1 MFATQDLGSL
11 PGIPDFIKEASAKKA
26 LKTQVGDS
34 FGGHTFSRAA
44 CSLNHYF
51 VVAKYKNRGQL
62 YGWGINANN
71 VLGFGINNESIELP
85 TRVKFFSTL
94 DVFQVSCGYSHTA
107 VLVKG
112 ISEASGRVYTMG
124 LGDRGRVG
132 YTKGNMEFGNENKTI
147 TKESWFTPT
156 PCIVNFPNSAKI
168 SRIACGAN
176 HTLALSDSG
185 HVYSWGIGQYGCL
198 GTGDLNDVYFPVK
211 IDAGPDNKRV
221 LHIAAGTRHSLCC
234 NEEGRVFAWGTN
246 SNGRLGVGG
255 SHGLKA
261 TPTQVKSLLPYH
273 ITIVAAGESH
283 SGCIDS
289 FGYIYTWGNGGSGK
303 LGHGSQNDCNIPRRI
318 EGLSSL
324 PFVQLTLGAFNS
336 MALSQSGDLYI
347 WGARQHEIILL
358 PTKYDAFQSSICHIY
373 SGPYIS
379 FAMDVRYNVYMWNNK
394 LLVNSKK
401 GESKTLTEDQIYKR
415 MSSRSPVILPF
426 FQSNAFVD
434 DCIFYMGFNL
444 VDYKG
449 NKLSFESKSVGGVF
463 SLDKVFGMQKNGEM
477 GLGSLVKSPLP
488 PWSVRQISCG
498 MSHTLLLIYGG
509 SIFSWGDN
517 KYGQL
522 GIGTKKKKSMES
534 SSRNENNY
542 ADEPIEIKFSEP
554 IRRIACGYW
563 HSLCCDVKGNCY
575 TWGRGDRGQLGNGT
589 IRNMYEPAGIVTLNN
604 VIDVAGGELY
614 SACIVACI
622 TTNNKDFDRI
632 NSGELWIWGDGDFGK
647 LGFGD
652 NSLKSCIAAPRHLN
666 LGVPIIKVA
675 LGASHTLVLTA
686 TKELIAWGAGY
697 YGRLGVNSTKSHS
710 NPIKVKFPI
719 KGVEIV
725 DIAVGTYHSMAVS
738 SIGDIWVW
746 GKGENI
752 LSDKDILIPNI
763 FAKLESP
770 TGVPRVYS
778 VHAFGDVSYAITQ
791 TGHLWIW
798 GPEKSEQEI
807 IGQLKLENDTKI
819 ISHTG
824 KPELVVLP
832 GNAIGVSGSSMHH
845 VCLLSTGEVLS
856 WGDPSNGKLG
866 QNLNKYNKYIKDPC
880 MVIPKWSEAK
890 VILDNSISNNGDAKN
905 ILFSEKE
912 KSYSRDEEVTTI
924 EELDSFI
931 NVLTSNSVQF
941 SKEAKSFEYVQSL
954 LYREDPR
961 TRKDYISLL
970 EEDLI
975 LLFSRHIDYFNNMK
989 QTEERLTYLT
999 FLAEVQMRRL
1009 VDLINKKIIEYN
1021 IMIED
1026 NNYYTIENEG
1036 YYNNIILKYMG
1047 LIEYVFSLVRMQPLY
1062 IINLMLECEFGH
1074 ETITVLNCING
1085 LFPSNIE
1092 FSSPISTINY
1102 HGLSDSILI
1111 LEVIGELLCKRELQ
1125 MALSTNNIF
1134 WPGYSKFLY
1143 YLSCI
1148 TLRGSEL
1155 TNLIRSILDIYNP
1168 NSLVS
1173 IISKFPNNIL
1183 LVLDTINL
1191 SQYLGMDPKDELISN
1206 KYLEMLRYAEVAL
1219 ITGLGENIN
1228 NVVFPKIFE
1237 KLLYKAWK
1245 LTTLMEIPSFNPLY
1259 DYKQQ
1264 KDQSIQQPLL
1274 RLLLYGIILP
1284 ILEQANAYCTY
1295 YYLPLITDTRIL
1307 SSLQVISHSI
1317 KIFLSGKIYELS
1329 SSQGYLWINIL
1340 SNFTNSIT
1348 SKLSELINSQKD
1360 INDLSLTYV
1369 SYNSQYSLNS
1379 DNYHVIL
1386 NLVDVMTFINLIQ
1399 KYKNFLRLNIMDPL
1413 INSIEYFVR
1422 RDKLTIPFFPQNY
1435 IEIIRG
1441 QNLLPNSNGGGI
1453 FISLRLSPRWMVEN
1467 NVRQSKIS
1475 NFLKIDS
1482 ITNKVYND
1490 KNNNFEYS
1498 LDKIN
1503 YDEMIE
1509 EEKLSLPP
1517 LDTSLMFCPITK
1529 IGMSQSLIP
1538 RFEANVRRPNGLSE
1552 FGLFIRY
1559 FETPD
1564 KRRVI
1569 EKGLSILP
1577 IVTARSMYELLE
1589 TVDEYIEQFK
1599 RKENDRNQYSQLSNI
1614 LEFKKVV
1621 EELQYKYQSSI
1632 LPLLLWITN
1641 DIKDRLR
1648 HRAYLEHL
1656 VEIEEK
1662 LNDKKTWYKEKLSEW
1677 ENSIEKS
1684 MINMTYWGYKDN
1696 ELKKLLKLFYE
1707 KKRIE
1712 TVMSDMESILYNL
1725 MINGYLSTDDDLT
1738 MMGNNNYT
1746 TTDMVKKSITLP
1758 LLTLPLNIFILNNII
1773 NIRSD
1778 ERIINLFET
1787 ERKKITNYLRRQSQ
1801 MNNWSIIII
1810 CTPTLGIDCTI
1821 TTNKLSYKANIEQR
1835 IICKFYITPEQVKK
1849 AKLVNYNYTRLYSNG
1864 LVEVNLPRMINY
1876 VYSQI

>member
-1 MFATQDLGSL
+1 MYETQDSSLL
-11 PGIPDFIKEASAKKA
+11 PGIPDFIKEANAKKI
-26 LKTQVGDS
+26 LKNQVGDS

-44 CSLNHYF
+44 CSLSHYF
-51 VVAKYKNRGQL
+51 VVAKYKNKGQL
-62 YGWGINANN
+62 YGWGLNANN
-71 VLGFGINNESIELP
+71 VLGFGINNELIELP
-85 TRVKFFSTL
+85 TRVNFFSTL

-112 ISEASGRVYTMG
+112 ISEAS
-124 LGDRGRVG
+124 
-132 YTKGNMEFGNENKTI
+132 
-147 TKESWFTPT
+147 ESWFTPR
-156 PCIVNFPNSAKI
+156 PCIVNFPNGAKI
-168 SRIACGAN
+168 SRISCGAN
-176 HTLALSDSG
+176 HTLALSDVG

-198 GTGDLNDVYFPVK
+198 GTGELNDVYFPVK
-211 IDAGPDNKRV
+211 IDAGPDNKKV
-221 LHIAAGTRHSLCC
+221 LHIAAGARHSLCC

-246 SNGRLGVGG
+246 SNGRLGIGG
-255 SHGLKA
+255 SHGIKL
-261 TPTQVKSLLPYH
+261 TPTQIKSLSPYH

-289 FGYIYTWGNGGSGK
+289 FGYIYTWGSGGSGK

-324 PFVQLTLGAFNS
+324 PFVQLTLGAFSS

-347 WGARQHEIILL
+347 WGGRQHELILL
-358 PTKYDAFQSSICHIY
+358 PTKYDAFQSTICHIY

-379 FAMDVRYNVYMWNNK
+379 FAMDVRYNVYMWNNR
-394 LLVNSKK
+394 LLVNSKRN
-401 GESKTLTEDQIYKR
+401 EAKTLTEDQIYKR
-415 MSSRSPVILPF
+415 MNSKNPVILPF

-449 NKLSFESKSVGGVF
+449 NKLSFESKSEGGIF
-463 SLDKVFGMQKNGEM
+463 SVDKVFGTENNSGM

-488 PWSVRQISCG
+488 AWSVRQISCG

-509 SIFSWGDN
+509 SIFRS
-517 KYGQL
+517 
-522 GIGTKKKKSMES
+522 TES
-534 SSRNENNY
+534 SSKNESNY
-542 ADEPIEIKFSEP
+542 IDEPVEIKFSEP

-563 HSLCCDVKGNCY
+563 HSLCCDIKGNCY

-589 IRNMYEPAGIVTLNN
+589 IRNIYEPTGIVTLNN

-614 SACIVACI
+614 SACIVTCI
-622 TTNNKDFDRI
+622 TTKDKDFDRI
-632 NSGELWIWGDGDFGK
+632 NSGQLWIWGDGDFGK

-675 LGASHTLVLTA
+675 LGTSHTLALTLSR
-686 TKELIAWGAGY
+686 ELITWGAGY

-738 SIGDIWVW
+738 SIGDVWVW

-752 LSDKDILIPNI
+752 LSDKDVLIPNI

-778 VHAFGDVSYAITQ
+778 VHAFGDVSYVITQ
-791 TGHLWIW
+791 TGHLWVW
-798 GPEKSEQEI
+798 GPEISDQEI
-807 IGQLKLENDTKI
+807 IGQLKLDNNTKI

-832 GNAIGVSGSSMHH
+832 GNVIGVSGSSMHH

-866 QNLNKYNKYIKDPC
+866 QSLKKSNKYIKNPGV
-880 MVIPKWSEAK
+880 VIPKWSDAK
-890 VILDNSISNNGDAKN
+890 VILNNSTNNNRDSKN

-912 KSYSRDEEVTTI
+912 KSYNKEEEVTTI
-924 EELDSFI
+924 EELNTFI
-931 NVLTSNSVQF
+931 NLLTSNSVKF

-970 EEDLI
+970 EEDLV

-989 QTEERLTYLT
+989 QAEERLTYLT

-1009 VDLINKKIIEYN
+1009 VDLINKKIMERN
-1021 IMIED
+1021 IIVED
-1026 NNYYTIENEG
+1026 NNYYTIESG
-1036 YYNNIILKYMG
+1036 IYYNNIILKYMG

-1062 IINLMLECEFGH
+1062 IINLMLECEFGY

-1092 FSSPISTINY
+1092 CSSPLSTINY
-1102 HGLSDSILI
+1102 NGLSDSMLI

-1143 YLSCI
+1143 YLSCV

-1155 TNLIRSILDIYNP
+1155 TSLIKSLLDIYNP

-1183 LVLDTINL
+1183 LVLDTANL
-1191 SQYLGMDPKDELISN
+1191 SQYLGIDPKDESISN

-1219 ITGLGENIN
+1219 ITGLAENIN
-1228 NVVFPKIFE
+1228 NNIIFPKILE
-1237 KLLYKAWK
+1237 RLLYKAWK
-1245 LTTLMEIPSFNPLY
+1245 FTTLMEIPSFNPLY

-1284 ILEQANAYCTY
+1284 ILEQSNAYCTY
-1295 YYLPLITDTRIL
+1295 YYLPLITDMRIL
-1307 SSLQVISHSI
+1307 SSLQIISHSI
-1317 KIFLSGKIYELS
+1317 KIFLSGKIYGLS
-1329 SSQGYLWINIL
+1329 SSQGYMWINIL

-1348 SKLSELINSQKD
+1348 LKLSELINNQKD
-1360 INDLSLTYV
+1360 VNDLSLTYI

-1386 NLVDVMTFINLIQ
+1386 NLVDAMTFINLIQ

-1422 RDKLTIPFFPQNY
+1422 KDKLTVPFFPQNY
-1435 IEIIRG
+1435 IEVIRS

-1453 FISLRLSPRWMVEN
+1453 FISLRLSPRWMVDN
-1467 NVRQSKIS
+1467 NIRQSKIS
-1475 NFLKIDS
+1475 NFLKVDN
-1482 ITNKVYND
+1482 ITNKLYNN
-1490 KNNNFEYS
+1490 KNSTNKNFEHN

-1538 RFEANVRRPNGLSE
+1538 RFESNIRKPNGLSE

-1559 FETPD
+1559 YEVPD
-1564 KRRVI
+1564 KRRII
-1569 EKGLSILP
+1569 EKGLMILP
-1577 IVTARSMYELLE
+1577 LITARSMYELLE
-1589 TVDEYIEQFK
+1589 SVDEYIEQFK
-1599 RKENDRNQYSQLSNI
+1599 RKENDKKQYNQLSNI
-1614 LEFKKVV
+1614 LEFKKIV
-1621 EELQYKYQSSI
+1621 EELQYKYKDDI
-1632 LPLLLWITN
+1632 VPLLLWITN

-1656 VEIEEK
+1656 VKIEEK

-1684 MINMTYWGYKDN
+1684 MINMTYWGYKDK
-1696 ELKKLLKLFYE
+1696 ELKKLLNIFYE
-1707 KKRIE
+1707 NKKIG
-1712 TVMSDMESILYNL
+1712 TVMGEMESILYNL
-1725 MINGYLSTDDDLT
+1725 MMSGYLSTEDDLAI
-1738 MMGNNNYT
+1738 MGNNNYT
-1746 TTDMVKKSITLP
+1746 TTDIIKKSITLP
-1758 LLTLPLNIFILNNII
+1758 LLTLPLNIFILNGII
-1773 NIRSD
+1773 YIKSD
-1778 ERIINLFET
+1778 ERIINLFES
-1787 ERKKITNYLRRQSQ
+1787 ERKRLTNFLKRQSQ
-1801 MNNWSIIII
+1801 MNNWSIIIM

-1821 TTNKLSYKANIEQR
+1821 LTNKLSYRTNIEQR
-1835 IICKFYITPEQVKK
+1835 IICRFYITPEQVKK

-1864 LVEVNLPRMINY
+1864 LVEVNLPRMVNY
-1876 VYSQI
+1876 IYSQI